1 MTEAP
6 DPLQAVAATV
16 RERHRAHPGRLVFG
30 FAGPPGSGK
39 STVVERLAGEL
50 GPELCVVVPMDGFH
64 LANRLLAGTPLA
76 ERKGAVDTF
85 DAYGYLQLL
94 QRLRAADEPVVYA
107 PAYER
112 AIEEPVAGAIAVPAG
127 IPVVLTEGNYLLLD
141 ESAVGPRSRAPRRE
155 LVHRHPACAPPGAA
169 HRPPH
174 PVRQGARRGP
184 RLGARTGRGE
194 RRADRA
200 QQGQRD
206 ARAELGLIPQQSPS
220 AFCADDCGRWIR
232 SSCPSG
238 QQPWPRWR

>member
-6 DPLQAVAATV
+6 DPLQTVAATV

-39 STVVERLAGEL
+39 STVVERLAAEL

-85 DAYGYLQLL
+85 DAYGYLHLL

-141 ESAVGPRSRAPRRE
+141 EPPWDRAREHLDASWFIDTPRALRLERLTARHIRFGKEPDAARAWALGPDEANAVLIERSRGNATHV
-155 LVHRHPACAPPGAA
+155 LSWG
-169 HRPPH
+169 
-174 PVRQGARRGP
+174 
-184 RLGARTGRGE
+184 
-194 RRADRA
+194 
-200 QQGQRD
+200 
-206 ARAELGLIPQQSPS
+206 
-220 AFCADDCGRWIR
+220 
-232 SSCPSG
+232 
-238 QQPWPRWR
+238 